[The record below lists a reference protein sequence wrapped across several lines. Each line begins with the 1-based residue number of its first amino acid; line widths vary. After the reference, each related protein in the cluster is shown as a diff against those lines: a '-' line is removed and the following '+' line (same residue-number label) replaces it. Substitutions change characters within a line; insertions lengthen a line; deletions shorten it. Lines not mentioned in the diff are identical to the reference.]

1 MYFSP
6 GRYIEN
12 HGTSQKGKKKIG
24 SLHFPDQD
32 LDFVTLYFG
41 YPDSTGHKYGPD
53 SPKQRKAK
61 HGLSDHLNIFITA
74 DHGKKIILTDIPG
87 FSLKDLKFHMVDY
100 GPSGLLLP
108 KEGMLDKVYQALKGG
123 YPNLH
128 VYKKEDMPAR
138 LHYSKH
144 PRILPIVLYADP
156 GYVINGFCIFQ
167 KKKGEH
173 SYDNEDMD
181 MKPFFRAVGPDFHR
195 NLHPTESHVILE
207 NVFIGLAAVAGFL
220 LLMFV
225 VVTSYNEYQR
235 RKITPKYCT
244 ELH

>member
-1 MYFSP
+1 MNTGIMAVYQF
-6 GRYIEN
+6 
-12 HGTSQKGKKKIG
+12 G
-24 SLHFPDQD
+24 SL
-32 LDFVTLYFG
+32 
-41 YPDSTGHKYGPD
+41 
-53 SPKQRKAK
+53 
-61 HGLSDHLNIFITA
+61 LN
-74 DHGKKIILTDIPG
+74 DRVKKNRILTLPWYCG
-87 FSLKDLKFHMVDY
+87 HLPERNNPSKGDLKFHMVDY

-144 PRILPIVLYADP
+144 PHILPIVLYADP

-195 NLHPTESHVILE
+195 NL
-207 NVFIGLAAVAGFL
+207 
-220 LLMFV
+220 FV
-225 VVTSYNEYQR
+225 
-235 RKITPKYCT
+235 
-244 ELH
+244 